1 MGDSGSRPVLI
12 IRGSLTVARS
22 AQAYEQSH
30 GRLPDFEWL
39 DYSPDVPDVINGDP
53 LRLAN
58 TGDELVLYE
67 KSTAV
72 QKISWPG
79 DVKPREGQVHYLENG
94 IWDRRVL
101 MIGQSR
107 FTTGVFR
114 NVSVTTFVSPDCS
127 NEVFS
132 DAINRA
138 SDTIFVN
145 MYEFSSPSLGASL
158 VAAKERGVDVRV
170 LIEGGPVGGISPSE
184 KSLIWTVN
192 RSGIP
197 VVSMVSSKTE
207 HAPYRY
213 DHAKYVIIDNNSLLL
228 TSENF
233 KNSGLPPEGMSG
245 NRGWGVYTQRSRA
258 GRIFYRGFYNRFQ
271 QQVGCPLR
279 GNGRGR

>member
-1 MGDSGSRPVLI
+1 MAG
-12 IRGSLTVARS
+12 IRI
-22 AQAYEQSH
+22 
-30 GRLPDFEWL
+30 FEWL

-67 KSTAV
+67 KSIAV
-72 QKISWPG
+72 QKISWPE

-138 SDTIFVN
+138 SGTIFVN

-158 VAAKERGVDVRV
+158 VAAKARGVDVRV
-170 LIEGGPVGGISPSE
+170 LIEGGPVGGISPQ
-184 KSLIWTVN
+184 
-192 RSGIP
+192 
-197 VVSMVSSKTE
+197 
-207 HAPYRY
+207 
-213 DHAKYVIIDNNSLLL
+213 
-228 TSENF
+228 
-233 KNSGLPPEGMSG
+233 KNH
-245 NRGWGVYTQRSRA
+245 
-258 GRIFYRGFYNRFQ
+258 
-271 QQVGCPLR
+271 
-279 GNGRGR
+279 